1 MPRTY
6 SKEFIKELGTLKPF
20 DTTGIQLAKACIRA
34 NIPAL
39 YVANALEVTRM
50 TVHSWFRGNPIRDKK
65 RRLVAVFTELVEEDL
80 DNGVLP
86 AKSTAHARKYIED
99 MVGRQI

>member
-1 MPRTY
+1 
-6 SKEFIKELGTLKPF
+6 
-20 DTTGIQLAKACIRA
+20 
-34 NIPAL
+34 
-39 YVANALEVTRM
+39 M

-99 MVGRQI
+99 MVGKKI